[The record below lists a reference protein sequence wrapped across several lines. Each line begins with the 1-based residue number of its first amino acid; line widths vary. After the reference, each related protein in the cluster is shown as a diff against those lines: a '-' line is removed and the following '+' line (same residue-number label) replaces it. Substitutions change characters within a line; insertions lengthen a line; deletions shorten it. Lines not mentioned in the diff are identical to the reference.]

1 MSMMRIALVLAGVT
15 LASQVMQ
22 ASVFAQTPA
31 SPVDTASQSVVAA
44 NSFRARSP
52 EFYRYYWPGS
62 CVEAVRRTNDLYWR
76 ARPDTARFDL
86 ARDTML
92 AASTVVARECVS
104 KFSIAQVKAE
114 HLILLAQVYLAL
126 EDDSSAHA
134 AIQRRLDAEA
144 SKSVAIRSR
153 TFAEII
159 GTYLRAS
166 PARLSDAL
174 ATQRQLETL
183 TSADAAIGKVGAYQT
198 LAMYYL
204 KVDDDSNAIVMS
216 ERLLVAGAQLS
227 PRDRQEF
234 ANTLF
239 GAYAVLAEIAGARSG
254 TTEGVAPIVTRAR
267 EDLGNLEPVEQRL
280 EALESTYQLYGDE
293 GGRLTGDFWFHEAG
307 DTTPVIRPTPGKISI
322 ISFQPVR
329 AQIPVFRRLQARFGD
344 RIELTF
350 VLRTNGYFRD
360 QGPLTPIEE
369 AKILREYYIDELRL
383 PGVLVISSASS
394 QELPDGRLVKG
405 KSENVLKYSGGGK
418 GNPGTLIL
426 DRQGVIRRIF
436 SGWPPWAERE
446 LEQAVEKI
454 R

>member
-1 MSMMRIALVLAGVT
+1 MSMMMKIALVFAGMT
-15 LASQVMQ
+15 LFTQ
-22 ASVFAQTPA
+22 ATVFAQTPA
-31 SPVDTASQSVVAA
+31 SSVDTTSSTVSAVDSSRV
-44 NSFRARSP
+44 RSP
-52 EFYRYYWPGS
+52 EFYRHYWPGS

-92 AASTVVARECVS
+92 TASTAVARECVS
-104 KFSIAQVKAE
+104 KFSVAQVKPE

-126 EDDSSAHA
+126 EDDSSAHV
-134 AIQRRLDAEA
+134 AIQRRLDTEV
-144 SKSVAIRSR
+144 SKSVAIRAR

-159 GTYLRAS
+159 KTYLRVS

-183 TSADAAIGKVGAYQT
+183 TSADAAVGKVVAYQT

-204 KVDDDSNAIVMS
+204 KIDDDSNAIAMS
-216 ERLLVAGAQLS
+216 ERLLAAGAQLS
-227 PRDRQEF
+227 QHDRQEF
-234 ANTLF
+234 ASTLF
-239 GAYAVLAEIAGARSG
+239 GAYAAMAEIAGARTG
-254 TTEGVAPIVTRAR
+254 TTEAAAPIIARAR
-267 EDLGNLEPVEQRL
+267 QDLGNLEPIAERL
-280 EALESTYQLYGDE
+280 DALESTYQLYGDE
-293 GGRLTGDFWFHEAG
+293 GGRLTGDFWFQGAG
-307 DTTPVIRPTPGKISI
+307 DTTPVVRPTPGKISI

-329 AQIPVFRRLQARFGD
+329 SQIPAFRRLQERFGD
-344 RIELTF
+344 SIELTF

-360 QGPLTPIEE
+360 QGPLTPTEE
-369 AKILREYYIDELRL
+369 AKILREYYIDELKL

-436 SGWPPWAERE
+436 SGWPPWTERE